1 MRLQKLQ
8 EEAFALVLVGSVI
21 LLFCMLLYMD
31 GERDI
36 ITFVLAFFFFF
47 LISSL
52 SEHRKI
58 HACYTIQCVFF
69 IVRVIPSDIQRKP
82 VSESWCLEVSYT

>member
-47 LISSL
+47 
-52 SEHRKI
+52 
-58 HACYTIQCVFF
+58 F
-69 IVRVIPSDIQRKP
+69 
-82 VSESWCLEVSYT
+82 